1 MSKVWTLEDNSS
13 LINFYTGTMC
23 LCFFVERV
31 DRPSQLS
38 LKVKEKKNRLN
49 EYDPQDLDKFY
60 EKELIRPALTT
71 PIGI

>member
-38 LKVKEKKNRLN
+38 LKVKEKKIN
-49 EYDPQDLDKFY
+49 
-60 EKELIRPALTT
+60 
-71 PIGI
+71 